1 MGAETTNTQQ
11 VSVVDLDESLE
22 QILDAVK
29 KIHNAFPRT
38 IEGEVDFDGHRRYH
52 EAMIRAANAQE
63 AFWNE
68 LKLDIAKKGVWGLLI
83 VVVGLAVLGLGAKFG
98 IDHAAQL

>member
-1 MGAETTNTQQ
+1 MGGNCVTREEARQL
-11 VSVVDLDESLE
+11 DDRLDE
-22 QILDAVK
+22 ILAEVR
-29 KIHNAFPRT
+29 KIHGAFPRT
-38 IEGEVDFDGHRRYH
+38 HEGETDFDGHRQYH

-83 VVVGLAVLGLGAKFG
+83 IVMGLAVLGLGAKFG
-98 IDHAAQL
+98 IGHAPNL